1 MFISPVFLF
10 TPLLLMA
17 FKLPFPISSRQRYH
31 YIPEADFR
39 GAISLAAL
47 FLEVAACRVQFEA
60 FLGDI

>member
-1 MFISPVFLF
+1 
-10 TPLLLMA
+10 MA

-47 FLEVAACRVQFEA
+47 FLEVAACRVPVEA
-60 FLGDI
+60 VFGDT